1 MFFNS
6 RIRILGQFPIRMC
19 SRPVKSHGLPVSL
32 TDFGNFSRL
41 TAGRHNA
48 HGYLWISRNV
58 VIREY
63 NLFAHGLD
71 CDSWPLT
78 GLRDRAGTGLRSRPG
93 WLIQVIHSLFVV
105 AGFSISIDCFTGAL
119 TLISKQLRCLCSRI
133 TGPSRPGIA
142 KWLRRIRYTFTHSHS
157 VSTSNVVSCYAK

>member
-1 MFFNS
+1 MMINLTMS
-6 RIRILGQFPIRMC
+6 YRYQQSNNIT
-19 SRPVKSHGLPVSL
+19 RPVKSHGFPVSL

-58 VIREY
+58 AIREY
-63 NLFAHGLD
+63 NFFARGLD
-71 CDSWPLT
+71 GNSWPVT
-78 GLRDRAGTGLRSRPG
+78 GLGPG

-105 AGFSISIDCFTGAL
+105 AGFLISFDCFTGVL
-119 TLISKQLRCLCSRI
+119 TLISKQLRCLCSKI